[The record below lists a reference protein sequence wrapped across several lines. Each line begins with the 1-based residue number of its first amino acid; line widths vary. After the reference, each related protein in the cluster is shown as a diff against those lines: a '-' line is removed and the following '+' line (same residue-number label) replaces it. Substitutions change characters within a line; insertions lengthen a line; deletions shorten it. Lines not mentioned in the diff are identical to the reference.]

1 MPAEAEAS
9 TRGHTRVPDSLTRAG
24 AGAPPFR
31 GASEAEGGG
40 RRRSR
45 RPDPALGAP
54 ATRSSRARR
63 SCKRRKRAQVSRT
76 RARSPNSAARSTRIP
91 HARLG
96 SARLGSGRGPPRA
109 VTSGRPGPSSLLLPR
124 PPGTPPRRQPQRL
137 RALLLAATRSSP
149 LSTLLAR
156 SPRPRR
162 AVTPVRLPRVRSSPA
177 VAREPP
183 PPPVGA
189 GRVSHSQAPHPSKKL
204 RTVRKL
210 LPRPQ
215 F

>member
-63 SCKRRKRAQVSRT
+63 SCKRRKLAQVSRT

-124 PPGTPPRRQPQRL
+124 PPGTLPAGSPSACALFFSLRPGPPRSPPFSPGP
-137 RALLLAATRSSP
+137 RAPGEP
-149 LSTLLAR
+149 L
-156 SPRPRR
+156 
-162 AVTPVRLPRVRSSPA
+162 
-177 VAREPP
+177 
-183 PPPVGA
+183 
-189 GRVSHSQAPHPSKKL
+189 HPSASL
-204 RTVRKL
+204 VCARP
-210 LPRPQ
+210 PR
-215 F
+215 

>member
-45 RPDPALGAP
+45 RPDSALGAP

-63 SCKRRKRAQVSRT
+63 SCKRRKLARVSRT

-96 SARLGSGRGPPRA
+96 SARLGAGPSPRRDLRA
-109 VTSGRPGPSSLLLPR
+109 PGPELPALTKAAR
-124 PPGTPPRRQPQRL
+124 YPPRRQPQRL

-149 LSTLLAR
+149 LPTLLAR
-156 SPRPRR
+156 SPSPPSCALVPRGSRGATSTSCRGR
-162 AVTPVRLPRVRSSPA
+162 ACLPLPGTPPLKKAADCPEAAAQTA
-177 VAREPP
+177 V
-183 PPPVGA
+183 
-189 GRVSHSQAPHPSKKL
+189 L
-204 RTVRKL
+204 NL
-210 LPRPQ
+210 
-215 F
+215 